1 MVKDG
6 KSSRMFH
13 GRPLTASSRSGIRH
27 WNAIAT
33 YLEHKYTTVL
43 ALRI

>member
-1 MVKDG
+1 MVKGG

-27 WNAIAT
+27 CHTIAA
-33 YLEHKYTTVL
+33 YLEQKYTTVL
-43 ALRI
+43 ALPI